1 MGRSSLISPNT
12 LTTVFYHHNMM
23 NKLLML
29 AFLVTLMA
37 VLTLG
42 SENQQDEEVALARQ
56 VRNADPV
63 KKCRGKK
70 GCRKNGG
77 RKSKGGNRR
86 RAGGRRKEEKDG
98 QRKCR
103 NKKCR
108 NGKGGNR
115 KSRKL
120 IRQSSCTANATCLN
134 KAMEYLNLM
143 KGAVNNYIKQDARV
157 RSANKTGGNKS
168 GKKGLF
174 APTLRRIVKA
184 GGGNKSDLQCS
195 GSSNSSGA
203 KQLKNLTDTLL
214 KCETTINSSC
224 NTANFPLPNITEV
237 SACLT
242 AIGTFKSMVD
252 TCMKL
257 NGTTACN
264 CWVNSTF
271 ATHATTIRGCKL
283 SDTSKSVIKQLGYCK
298 GNFSLCKTF
307 EDEGL
312 KAISA
317 CSESSSDLT
326 AKAAALTANSAGLT
340 AAKTTAS
347 TLSSSRRVARATA
360 TTCAE
365 IVTKITALLL
375 LVDQNP
381 SSTKISTAAAE
392 VTSVTVT
399 CTTTEKASLTTQVT
413 SLTAAVATVA
423 AELTTVQQDLETAT
437 GSTASAAAI
446 SAAAN
451 STSTA
456 TAASS
461 GRRNIVARHLM
472 NRLNLN

>member
-1 MGRSSLISPNT
+1 MGRSYLVSPNT
-12 LTTVFYHHNMM
+12 TTTVFYHHNIM

-42 SENQQDEEVALARQ
+42 SKDQQDEEVALARQ
-56 VRNADPV
+56 VRKADA
-63 KKCRGKK
+63 KKKGSAKKGKSKGKGRGSKKGGKK
-70 GCRKNGG
+70 GDKKARHQKGG
-77 RKSKGGNRR
+77 RKSQRKGG
-86 RAGGRRKEEKDG
+86 RATYRAT
-98 QRKCR
+98 
-103 NKKCR
+103 
-108 NGKGGNR
+108 
-115 KSRKL
+115 
-120 IRQSSCTANATCLN
+120 CTANATCLN

-174 APTLRRIVKA
+174 APPLRRIVKA

-237 SACLT
+237 SACLS

-347 TLSSSRRVARATA
+347 TLANSTSRRSRAA
-360 TTCAE
+360 VTCAE

-399 CTTTEKASLTTQVT
+399 CTTTERASLTTQVT

-461 GRRNIVARHLM
+461 GRRNIAARHLM